1 MRTFLATGVTPMT
14 MWGVNVF
21 SSAPFLDTL
30 AATYFAGRP
39 AEIARFEVE
48 GHVFQLLRVDG
59 RKPITTWPLVD
70 YWEPV
75 GAEPEPGDPG
85 PPGPAIG
92 LRSLPRVALETIA
105 VDGRPPDLGAR
116 SPSPALRFARFED
129 WPALRAVPPRA
140 GPARRGRL
148 PPLHAPRR
156 TRARPGDAHHR
167 RPRRRRG
174 STPASRGRS
183 SSSGRAARLYRD
195 ARHARVP
202 PGPAR
207 PRAWPR
213 WRRSAPA
220 AACSRCTSVSGT
232 PAGSRRGSPPTTTP
246 AVPTRPGRLLLEHLV
261 QASYEQGDAEF
272 DFLVGDEPYKWQY
285 ATHTRLVEPLGP
297 QPRLPEATRRLRRR
311 LRLGRKYLAVR
322 DALGP
327 HAKRPGG

>member
-39 AEIARFEVE
+39 AEIARYEVE

-116 SPSPALRFARFED
+116 SPSPALRFAGFED
-129 WPALRAVPPRA
+129 WPAVARFLHERGPRLAADSRRCTRRAEREL
-140 GPARRGRL
+140 GPVTLTTADPDDGAIDACIAWKVEQFRG
-148 PPLHAPRR
+148 
-156 TRARPGDAHHR
+156 
-167 RPRRRRG
+167 
-174 STPASRGRS
+174 
-183 SSSGRAARLYRD
+183 AARLYRD
-195 ARHARVP
+195 ARHAAFLQALRDRGVAEVATLRAGGRLLAVHVGLRYAGRFSSWVP
-202 PGPAR
+202 AYDHTCGAY
-207 PRAWPR
+207 A
-213 WRRSAPA
+213 
-220 AACSRCTSVSGT
+220 
-232 PAGSRRGSPPTTTP
+232 
-246 AVPTRPGRLLLEHLV
+246 PGRLLLEHLV
-261 QASYEQGDAEF
+261 QASYERGDAEF

-297 QPRLPEATRRLRRR
+297 QPRLPEATRRLR
-311 LRLGRKYLAVR
+311 LGRKYLAIR

-327 HAKRPGG
+327 HAKRSGG